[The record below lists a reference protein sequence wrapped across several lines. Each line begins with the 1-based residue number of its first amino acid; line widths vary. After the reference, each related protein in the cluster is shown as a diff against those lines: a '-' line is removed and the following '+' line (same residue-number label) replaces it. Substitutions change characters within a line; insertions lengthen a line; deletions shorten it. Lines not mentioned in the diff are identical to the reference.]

1 MLLETTSIPGLV
13 AALLAGLA
21 GGALVGRWWG
31 RPHTSPTPP
40 TPGDATQLE
49 ALARAREASEQANA
63 ELRQALD
70 QMQEAAGTDRLT
82 GAWNRRRF
90 EDGALRLMALSGRRE
105 DPLSLVIFD
114 LDHFKRVN
122 DTFGHGV
129 GDQVLISVSGT
140 VQEQLRGSDALVRWG
155 GEEFIVLCPATT
167 LAGATILAEKI
178 RQAVEAR
185 AMPQVGM
192 VTISVG
198 VAQRQKGEEL
208 GAWIARAD
216 GALYRAKERG
226 RNRTEAS
233 LEMVESHEDE
243 SPSILALVWDEAL
256 QSGQP
261 EIDHQHQQLY
271 HLSNSLLAAITSG
284 RYPADAKLQ
293 MQLLIAHVAQHFH
306 DEETILARVGY
317 PDLAAHA
324 KEHNR
329 LIAKAKL
336 VQQEMGGVQA
346 DLPALLTFL
355 ALDLVKGHLLGWD
368 RRFFKFLGS
377 HGTGSPD
384 R

>member
-1 MLLETTSIPGLV
+1 MLLETTPIPGLLV
-13 AALLAGLA
+13 ALLAGLA
-21 GGALVGRWWG
+21 GGALVGRRWG
-31 RPHTSPTPP
+31 RPRDPSPPLGP
-40 TPGDATQLE
+40 VNATQLK
-49 ALARAREASEQANA
+49 ALTRAREASEQANA

-90 EDGALRLMALSGRRE
+90 EDGAMRLIALSGRRE
-105 DPLSLVIFD
+105 DPLSLVMFD

-129 GDQVLISVSGT
+129 GDQVLRAVSST

-155 GEEFIVLCPATT
+155 GEEFIALCPATT

-178 RQAVEAR
+178 RQAVEAN

-192 VTISVG
+192 VTISLG
-198 VAQRQKGEEL
+198 VAQRQKGEALE
-208 GAWIARAD
+208 AWIARAD

-233 LEMVESHEDE
+233 LEMVESHGDE
-243 SPSILALVWDEAL
+243 APSILALVWDDAL
-256 QSGQP
+256 LCGQP

-306 DEETILARVGY
+306 DEETLLARAGY
-317 PDLAAHA
+317 PDLVAHA
-324 KEHNR
+324 KEHTR
-329 LIAKAKL
+329 LIAKAKE
-336 VQQEMGGVQA
+336 VQQEMGGAQA

-355 ALDLVKGHLLGWD
+355 ALDLVKGHLMGWD